1 MGLELEGDKIILGV
15 ELAETGPLIG
25 EVSLIWRSVEARQGE
40 VGWIF
45 DPAYQGRG
53 YATEAANAYVSK
65 NTTIAILEPVVVIRP
80 SYSPVQ
86 PIAAP
91 SGSIE
96 LHPA

>member
-1 MGLELEGDKIILGV
+1 MEPRKINYMKGYRPPITSWRAFV
-15 ELAETGPLIG
+15 NCEQIG
-25 EVSLIWRSVEARQGE
+25 HRFATKA
-40 VGWIF
+40 
-45 DPAYQGRG
+45 D
-53 YATEAANAYVSK
+53 ATEAANAYVSK